1 MKDER
6 EQRAL
11 ALCAAVRGADRAV
24 VEQLLAQWPELVN
37 VYVVEPRDWG
47 EEYWLALHYAAA
59 GMDVAVARRLLE
71 AGASPD
77 SRTRFRTP
85 MHARESAVLIAAR
98 HGHAELVRL
107 LLDRHGQFEVRD
119 SNHVSA
125 LSHAA
130 AIGHAEL
137 VEILLGRGAMVDP
150 VDDQQRT
157 PLHHAIRGG
166 AGGHAAVARQL
177 IDAGA
182 DVNHACPKE
191 PGGYTPLHRCVSAGE
206 AMVDVARRLLE
217 RGADPDAADPRF
229 GKTPGDL
236 AAETGQDAFVQIFVR

>member
-37 VYVVEPRDWG
+37 VYVSEPRDWG

-59 GMDVAVARRLLE
+59 VGDVSVARRLLD

-85 MHARESAVLIAAR
+85 MHARESAVLIACK

-119 SNHVSA
+119 SNHISA

-130 AIGHAEL
+130 AIGSEQI
-137 VEILLGRGAMVDP
+137 VDILLGRGAMVDP

-166 AGGHAAVARQL
+166 HAEVARQL
-177 IDAGA
+177 IAAGA
-182 DVNHACPKE
+182 DVNHLCPKE
-191 PGGYTPLHRCVSAGE
+191 PGGYTPLHRCVTAGE
-206 AMVDVARRLLE
+206 AMVDVARLLLE
-217 RGADPDAADPRF
+217 RGAERDAADPRF
-229 GKTPGDL
+229 GKTARDL
-236 AAETGQDAFVQIFVR
+236 AVDAGLERYRGLFDR